1 MTTFKDIL
9 YKKNDDE
16 TWAEWTK
23 RVPDNDEDKLDY
35 IGETIYAKIYEND
48 KEKAGKITGM
58 LLNLDVEEL
67 IVLLESNDLLEDK
80 IKEEYQ
86 VLRELEEYKM
96 SEFKDITY
104 KKNDDE
110 TWAEWN
116 NRLPT
121 DDDKRDYIGET
132 IYAKIYDDNKEK
144 AGKIT
149 GMLLVMDVE
158 YLIPLLESH
167 ELLDEKIKE
176 AYQILREDEEIKMS
190 DEEVLS
196 SEVEYLSAE
205 EKVRVSNE
213 ALRVANEACRV
224 LKEEV
229 YKEEEEYKIFEEDE
243 YLGLNEKEREGFFY
257 NYKLQK
263 YCEMALWEAYDAEVQ
278 ADNLMATV
286 LDNKYGAWGWG
297 IKEEEAYKKEKS
309 KAEKEERK
317 KEEKEK
323 EEKEKKEKEIRDE
336 ERYKRCEE
344 YNSQMETF
352 DLDPYH
358 NRNDTY
364 KVATITVAE
373 MIEALSKLPPDA
385 KLAMTESG
393 YWSRREFARV
403 FLPEPYIVGT
413 RPQDWTDLPDGTQ
426 VYCIGHSHH
435 FY

>member
-1 MTTFKDIL
+1 MSTFKDIT

-23 RVPDNDEDKLDY
+23 RVPDD
-35 IGETIYAKIYEND
+35 
-48 KEKAGKITGM
+48 
-58 LLNLDVEEL
+58 
-67 IVLLESNDLLEDK
+67 
-80 IKEEYQ
+80 
-86 VLRELEEYKM
+86 
-96 SEFKDITY
+96 
-104 KKNDDE
+104 
-110 TWAEWN
+110 
-116 NRLPT
+116 

-132 IYAKIYDDNKEK
+132 IYAKIYDENKER

-149 GMLLVMDVE
+149 GMLLEMDIV
-158 YLIPLLESH
+158 YLLPLLESND
-167 ELLDEKIKE
+167 LLEAQIEE
-176 AYQILREDEEIKMS
+176 AYQVLRED
-190 DEEVLS
+190 
-196 SEVEYLSAE
+196 
-205 EKVRVSNE
+205 
-213 ALRVANEACRV
+213 
-224 LKEEV
+224 
-229 YKEEEEYKIFEEDE
+229 EEYKIFEEDE
-243 YLGLNEKEREGFFY
+243 YLGLNEKEREIEGFFY

-323 EEKEKKEKEIRDE
+323 KEKSKAEKEEKKKEEKEKEEKEKKEKEIRDE
-336 ERYKRCEE
+336 ERCKRCEE

-352 DLDPYH
+352 DLDPYRDH
-358 NRNDTY
+358 GNTDNY

-385 KLAMTESG
+385 KLTMTESG
-393 YWSRREFARV
+393 YHSRREFARV